1 MIMELNKFIDH
12 TLLKADA
19 NQIEID
25 ILIQEA
31 REYDF
36 KSVCI
41 NPTWVAYAAEQLKD
55 DDVLV
60 CTVIGFPLGATST
73 AAKVAEANIAI
84 DQGADELDMVINI
97 GAVKSGNWYQVQQD
111 IQSLVEILDGRAILK
126 VIIET
131 GLLTDEEKVKVCE
144 IAKEAGAHFVKTSTG
159 FSTGGATIADVK
171 LMRETVSEEMGVK
184 ASGGVSNRQ
193 EALDMI
199 EAGATRIGASK
210 GIAIVNPS

>member
-1 MIMELNKFIDH
+1 MELNKFIDH

-25 ILIQEA
+25 TLIQEA

-131 GLLTDEEKVKVCE
+131 GLLTEEEKVKVCE